1 VFFTVVLTVTVV
13 IVSLALGLGISLL
26 LNRNF
31 FGRGIVRTFMI
42 TPFLIVPVA
51 AALLWIHAIYNPV
64 YGLLNGLL
72 TLVGGPQPDWITDFP
87 RLAIEVQLIWYWTP
101 FMTLILLAGLQS
113 RPGDVLEAA
122 NVDGANSW
130 QTFRFITMPHMRRYL
145 ELGGLLGSIYV
156 IQTFDTVFV
165 MTAGSLGTANLPF
178 TVYETLYSAQDYGL
192 ASARDRGSLII
203 IATFLLRTVSSL
215 FERKHDHRT
224 RSPPHRYR
232 KAKRRSSLHREHG
245 SRTGNTVAG
254 LAAWIIGIPFF
265 FPVWMVLT
273 SLHSEANASTNPPSF
288 FAPLTLRIPSFRRI
302 LGRQPRPPLINSAN
316 ASIVSTIRD
325 HPRDTGGV
333 RCRSSRSRSGPTRCS
348 SSGQQD
354 AAGRSRAAPA
364 LHHC

>member
-1 VFFTVVLTVTVV
+1 MATTTATPLDAKAEAKAAKKKEPKPSFNERWMNKQGWVRRFPLLPALVFTIILTQIPFLATLIISFMNWQANYPNEIFFGTLNNYVTVFTDPALRSSVFFTVVLTVTVV

-31 FGRGIVRTFMI
+31 FGRGAVRTMMI

-51 AALLWIHAIYNPV
+51 AALLWKHAIYNPV

-72 TLVGGPQPDWITDFP
+72 TWLFGNNAPQPDWITDFP

-192 ASARDRGSLII
+192 ASAQGVVVVIFSIA
-203 IATFLLRTVSSL
+203 IATFLLRTVSTL
-215 FERKHDHRT
+215 FEE
-224 RSPPHRYR
+224 S
-232 KAKRRSSLHREHG
+232 
-245 SRTGNTVAG
+245 
-254 LAAWIIGIPFF
+254 
-265 FPVWMVLT
+265 
-273 SLHSEANASTNPPSF
+273 
-288 FAPLTLRIPSFRRI
+288 
-302 LGRQPRPPLINSAN
+302 
-316 ASIVSTIRD
+316 
-325 HPRDTGGV
+325 
-333 RCRSSRSRSGPTRCS
+333 
-348 SSGQQD
+348 
-354 AAGRSRAAPA
+354 
-364 LHHC
+364 

>member
-1 VFFTVVLTVTVV
+1 MATTTATPLDTKAEAKAAKKNKKNEPKPSFNERWMDKKGWVRRIPLLPALVFIIILTQIPFLATLIISFMNWQANYPNEIFFGTLNNYATVFTDPALRSSVFFTVVLTVTVV

-51 AALLWIHAIYNPV
+51 AALLWKHAIYNPV

-192 ASARDRGSLII
+192 ASAQGVVVVIFSIA
-203 IATFLLRTVSSL
+203 IATFLLRTVSTL
-215 FERKHDHRT
+215 FEE
-224 RSPPHRYR
+224 S
-232 KAKRRSSLHREHG
+232 
-245 SRTGNTVAG
+245 
-254 LAAWIIGIPFF
+254 
-265 FPVWMVLT
+265 
-273 SLHSEANASTNPPSF
+273 
-288 FAPLTLRIPSFRRI
+288 
-302 LGRQPRPPLINSAN
+302 
-316 ASIVSTIRD
+316 
-325 HPRDTGGV
+325 
-333 RCRSSRSRSGPTRCS
+333 
-348 SSGQQD
+348 
-354 AAGRSRAAPA
+354 
-364 LHHC
+364 

>member
-1 VFFTVVLTVTVV
+1 MATTTATPLDTKAEAKAAKKKEPKPSFNERWLDKKGWGRRVPLLPALVFIIILTQIPFLATLIISFMNWEANYPNEIAFGTLNNYVQVFTDPALRSSVGFTIVLTVTVV
-13 IVSLALGLGISLL
+13 LVSLALGLSISLL

-31 FGRGIVRTFMI
+31 FGRGIVRTMMI

-51 AALLWIHAIYNPV
+51 AALLWKHAIYNPV

-122 NVDGANSW
+122 NVDGASAW

-178 TVYETLYSAQDYGL
+178 TVYETLYSAQNYGL
-192 ASARDRGSLII
+192 ASAQGVVVVIFSIA
-203 IATFLLRTVSSL
+203 IATFLLRTVSTL
-215 FERKHDHRT
+215 FEE
-224 RSPPHRYR
+224 S
-232 KAKRRSSLHREHG
+232 
-245 SRTGNTVAG
+245 
-254 LAAWIIGIPFF
+254 
-265 FPVWMVLT
+265 
-273 SLHSEANASTNPPSF
+273 
-288 FAPLTLRIPSFRRI
+288 
-302 LGRQPRPPLINSAN
+302 
-316 ASIVSTIRD
+316 
-325 HPRDTGGV
+325 
-333 RCRSSRSRSGPTRCS
+333 
-348 SSGQQD
+348 
-354 AAGRSRAAPA
+354 
-364 LHHC
+364 

>member
-1 VFFTVVLTVTVV
+1 MATTTATPLDTKAEAKAAKKKEPKPSFNERWLDKKGWGRRVPLLPALVFIIILTRIPFLATLIISFMNWEANYPNEIAFGTLNNYVQVFTDPALRSSVGFTIVLTVTVV
-13 IVSLALGLGISLL
+13 LVSLVLGLSISLL

-31 FGRGIVRTFMI
+31 FGRGIVRTMMI

-51 AALLWIHAIYNPV
+51 AALLWKHAIYNPV

-122 NVDGANSW
+122 NVDGASAW

-178 TVYETLYSAQDYGL
+178 TVYETLYSAQNYGL
-192 ASARDRGSLII
+192 ASAQGVVVVIFSIA
-203 IATFLLRTVSSL
+203 IATFLLRTVSTL
-215 FERKHDHRT
+215 FEE
-224 RSPPHRYR
+224 S
-232 KAKRRSSLHREHG
+232 
-245 SRTGNTVAG
+245 
-254 LAAWIIGIPFF
+254 
-265 FPVWMVLT
+265 
-273 SLHSEANASTNPPSF
+273 
-288 FAPLTLRIPSFRRI
+288 
-302 LGRQPRPPLINSAN
+302 
-316 ASIVSTIRD
+316 
-325 HPRDTGGV
+325 
-333 RCRSSRSRSGPTRCS
+333 
-348 SSGQQD
+348 
-354 AAGRSRAAPA
+354 
-364 LHHC
+364 